1 MTKLKWRRILP
12 WVLMTAILAVGV
24 TAIVEVG
31 GHSGGQKAVSQ
42 VDSLPSTG
50 PSAHSLTAAEPK
62 PATPTPTPKA
72 TPPAVAARTATPVPT
87 AAASKLP
94 KLSDSHPDYPPTQT
108 MVDKKDGLIVA
119 VYTVQR
125 GDYLSE
131 IANRFQTQLT
141 DVYVWSK
148 DTVGPNADLIYAGQQ
163 IVVKVLA
170 KLS

>member
-1 MTKLKWRRILP
+1 MTKHQWRRILP

-42 VDSLPSTG
+42 VDSLPSAVA
-50 PSAHSLTAAEPK
+50 SASAPRSVEPQS
-62 PATPTPTPKA
+62 ASPTPTPRA
-72 TPPAVAARTATPVPT
+72 TSPATAVRTTTAVAT

-94 KLSDSHPDYPPTQT
+94 KLSDSHPEYPPTQT
-108 MVDKKDGLIVA
+108 LVDKKDGLIVA
-119 VYTVQR
+119 VYTVQH

-131 IANRFQTQLT
+131 ISNRFQTQLT

-170 KLS
+170 KLK